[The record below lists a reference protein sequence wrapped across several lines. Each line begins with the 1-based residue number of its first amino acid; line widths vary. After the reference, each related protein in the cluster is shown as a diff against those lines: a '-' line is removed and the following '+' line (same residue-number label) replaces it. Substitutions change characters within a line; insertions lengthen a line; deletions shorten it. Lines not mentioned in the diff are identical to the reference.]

1 MIFLIGTVSVIT
13 SWGGMFFSHTFR
25 LLFVTRGFF
34 AMIAVIAMVLS
45 GVTLVLG
52 IACRLGFGKNA
63 KTLSNYCWS
72 LFFLFIW
79 LFMLIDPY
87 SEPG

>member
-1 MIFLIGTVSVIT
+1 MFFLIGTVSVIT

-25 LLFVTRGFF
+25 LLFVTWGFF
-34 AMIAVIAMVLS
+34 AMVAVIAMVLS

-63 KTLSNYCWS
+63 KTLSSYCTFFII
-72 LFFLFIW
+72 LFPRFFA
-79 LFMLIDPY
+79 LIDTLY
-87 SEPG
+87 K